1 MNEYPIGRYS
11 EILEYPE
18 KISLCL
24 PVKAGTLSSDLER
37 CLKSI
42 DDQSYKNFNLIIVDQ
57 SSSDAISHLLC
68 DYVDNRTW
76 AVVVKTDE
84 TSVVGHLN
92 FCLDLAVGDYVKFI
106 LPENTLLVGGLET
119 FAGILNE
126 YSDVDIVSCPL
137 AASDANEQY
146 YITQFLKQA
155 AIIPHELAF
164 AHGLFEGNVT
174 GELSGQIF
182 RKSVIDE
189 VELRFDP
196 RLPLLHVFQF
206 SLKMFF
212 YGQNF
217 AYTDQ
222 PQYVNHDH
230 HNSRK
235 VDPVDYFNEEFE
247 LRRLILEEC
256 KPVLD
261 QNFIDG
267 IKYKITITEKACN
280 NNLDEAT
287 AAKLAVCFA
296 DAMAYL
302 DSFSFHEI

>member
-1 MNEYPIGRYS
+1 MNDYPIGRYS

-18 KISLCL
+18 KLTLCL
-24 PVKAGTLSSDLER
+24 PVRDEVAMEDLER

-42 DDQSYKNFNLIIVDQ
+42 DEQSYKNFNLLIVDQ
-57 SSSDAISHLLC
+57 SSNGTVRYFA
-68 DYVDNRTW
+68 DNRSW
-76 AVVVKTDE
+76 VVVVGVHSS
-84 TSVVGHLN
+84 SVIEHLN
-92 FCLDLAVGDYVKFI
+92 TCLDLAMGDYIKFI
-106 LPENTLLVGGLET
+106 QPENTLLPGGLET

-126 YSDVDIVSCPL
+126 YSDVDLASCPL
-137 AASDANEQY
+137 AVANADNQY

-155 AIIPHELAF
+155 AIVPNQLAF

-189 VELRFDP
+189 FELKFDS
-196 RLPLLHVFQF
+196 RLPLLHVFHF

-212 YGQNF
+212 YGKNF

-222 PQYVNHDH
+222 PQYVNHKYRNDL
-230 HNSRK
+230 K
-235 VDPVDYFNEEFE
+235 VDPVEYFKEEFQ

-261 QNFIDG
+261 QNFING
-267 IKYKITITEKACN
+267 IEYKMTITEKACN
-280 NNLDEAT
+280 KGLNESASQELAKSSKEALDY
-287 AAKLAVCFA
+287 FG
-296 DAMAYL
+296 
-302 DSFSFHEI
+302 SFSFHET